1 MEKHSTP
8 TPFIISWCLE
18 RVILRLQDLILHRLE
33 AGVRVGVAAQTGLGS
48 LGPLG
53 ETLQVEGLE
62 VRGKREACAG
72 PCREFAERKGAGAGR
87 TLDSTSRSRAPRS
100 RALRNPA
107 PRLPASCARRPPTL
121 RTCLSRRLPES
132 PTRVDVG
139 RGAAR
144 SSRHWLGS
152 RSSRAAAV
160 TLRLGLGALEE
171 AGVC

>member
-1 MEKHSTP
+1 M
-8 TPFIISWCLE
+8 
-18 RVILRLQDLILHRLE
+18 
-33 AGVRVGVAAQTGLGS
+33 RVGVVVQTGLGS

-62 VRGKREACAG
+62 VRGKREDCAG
-72 PCREFAERKGAGAGR
+72 PCPEFAGKKGGGSGTYPGFYVPQPGAPQPG
-87 TLDSTSRSRAPRS
+87 TPTPRI
-100 RALRNPA
+100 LRPA
-107 PRLPASCARRPPTL
+107 PANSSDLPLPASA
-121 RTCLSRRLPES
+121 ES

-139 RGAAR
+139 RGAAQ